1 MHFSGVKTIR
11 ATEEQLRKAAQRL
24 QGRADVVA
32 IYVFGSF
39 VTRRKR
45 PEDIDVCVIAK
56 RPLGLAEEL
65 KIAAQFS
72 DDVDLVFFYRLPVKV
87 RFNVFREGRSLL
99 VKDEE
104 TLAEVRARTIR
115 QHQDAYYWTLR
126 YERRWFE

>member
-1 MHFSGVKTIR
+1 MPLSGIKTIWT
-11 ATEEQLRKAAQRL
+11 TEEQLRKVAQRFEG
-24 QGRADVVA
+24 QGDVAA

-65 KIAAQFS
+65 KMAAQFP

-87 RFNVFREGRSLL
+87 RFNVFREGRPLL

-104 TLAEVRARTIR
+104 ALAEVRARTIR
-115 QHQDAYYWTLR
+115 QHQDVYYWILR